1 MPCLAD
7 ARCPMPDA
15 RCPMPHARCT
25 MPDARC
31 PMPHAP
37 CPMPDARCP
46 MPDARCPMPHARCPM
61 PHARC
66 PMPDARCPMPH
77 ARCPMPHAPCP
88 MPHAHEYLIFLRKA
102 IINYFLLGAIF
113 SIEISASITDS
124 TIGAATVPPE
134 EPSLGSSI
142 TASTTYRG
150 ASTGI
155 IPTKLV
161 IIALLE

>member
-1 MPCLAD
+1 MRPGLYPLPEIRTPQCRFPKNRVIMTSSLGRSSIPETAYSGSQESEV
-7 ARCPMPDA
+7 CPMPN
-15 RCPMPHARCT
+15 
-25 MPDARC
+25 
-31 PMPHAP
+31 
-37 CPMPDARCP
+37 
-46 MPDARCPMPHARCPM
+46 
-61 PHARC
+61 
-66 PMPDARCPMPH
+66 
-77 ARCPMPHAPCP
+77 APCP

-134 EPSLGSSI
+134 EPCLGSSI

>member
-1 MPCLAD
+1 MRSGELCDRAID
-7 ARCPMPDA
+7 KFAVGKRHRAVSSIARLSIVTSDRAIDNFRVGKRHRAVSRVALLSMLIFDRQFLTQHTIYSGSQKSEVCPMPY
-15 RCPMPHARCT
+15 T
-25 MPDARC
+25 QS
-31 PMPHAP
+31 
-37 CPMPDARCP
+37 
-46 MPDARCPMPHARCPM
+46 
-61 PHARC
+61 
-66 PMPDARCPMPH
+66 
-77 ARCPMPHAPCP
+77 
-88 MPHAHEYLIFLRKA
+88 YLIFLRNP

-134 EPSLGSSI
+134 EPCLGSSI